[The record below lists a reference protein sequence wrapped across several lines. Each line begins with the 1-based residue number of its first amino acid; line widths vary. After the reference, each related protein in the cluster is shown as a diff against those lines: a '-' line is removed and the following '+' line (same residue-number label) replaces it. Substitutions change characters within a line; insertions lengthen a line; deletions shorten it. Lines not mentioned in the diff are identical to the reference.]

1 MGSVMPER
9 IAEHYERHAH
19 AFDNERRKRFTE
31 RAWLDRFLL
40 GVAKGMPVL
49 DLGCGA
55 GEPIAR
61 YLISHHHP
69 VTGVDASHEM
79 IALCSTRFPR
89 ERWIVADMRS
99 VPLDTR
105 YGGIVAWD
113 SAFHLPADDQLALI
127 ERLAPWL
134 APGGALLFN
143 TGPARGTAMGCQ
155 FGEQLYHAS
164 ADPAEYR
171 AVFAKTGLCEVAY
184 KPEDAATGGRS
195 VWLVRRP
202 H

>member
-1 MGSVMPER
+1 MPER

-19 AFDNERRKRFTE
+19 AFDHERRKRFAE

-40 GVAKGMPVL
+40 GVARGAPVL

-61 YLISHHHP
+61 YLHDHGHP
-69 VTGVDASHEM
+69 ITGVDGSAAM
-79 IALCSTRFPR
+79 IALCRTRFPR
-89 ERWIVADMRS
+89 ERWIAGDMRR
-99 VPLDTR
+99 VALDGMF
-105 YGGIVAWD
+105 GGILAWD
-113 SAFHLPADDQLALI
+113 SLFHLPAEDQLDLI
-127 ERLAPWL
+127 GRLAPHL
-134 APGGALLFN
+134 SPGGALLFN
-143 TGPARGTAMGCQ
+143 TGPARGSAMGCQ
-155 FGEQLYHAS
+155 FGEDLYHAS

-171 AVFAKTGLCEVAY
+171 AAFARAGLFEVAY

-195 VWLVRRP
+195 VWLVRKP

>member
-1 MGSVMPER
+1 MGSIMPDR

-19 AFDNERRKRFTE
+19 AFDNARRTSFVE

-40 GVAKGMPVL
+40 GVTKGAPVL

-61 YLISHHHP
+61 YLHDHGHP
-69 VTGVDASHEM
+69 VTGVDASAEM
-79 IALCSTRFPR
+79 IALCRTRFLR

-99 VPLDTR
+99 VPLDTA
-105 YGGIVAWD
+105 YGGIIAWD

-134 APGGALLFN
+134 RPGGALLFN
-143 TGPARGTAMGCQ
+143 SGPARGTAIGCQ
-155 FGEQLYHAS
+155 FGEEIHHAS

-171 AVFAKTGLCEVAY
+171 AVFAKTGLFELAY
-184 KPEDAATGGRS
+184 KPEDASAGGRS

>member
-9 IAEHYERHAH
+9 VAEHYERHAH
-19 AFDNERRKRFTE
+19 AFDHERRKRFTE

-40 GVAKGMPVL
+40 GVPKGAPVL

-61 YLISHHHP
+61 YLHDAHHP
-69 VTGVDASHEM
+69 ITGVDISAKM
-79 IALCSTRFPR
+79 IALCRTRFPR
-89 ERWIVADMRS
+89 ERWIAADMRGV
-99 VPLDTR
+99 VPEGMF
-105 YGGIVAWD
+105 GGIIAWD
-113 SAFHLPADDQLALI
+113 SLFHLPADDQLALL
-127 ERLAPWL
+127 ERLAPRL
-134 APGGALLFN
+134 SPGGALLFN
-143 TGPARGTAMGCQ
+143 TGPERGIAMGCQ

-164 ADPAEYR
+164 AGPAEYR
-171 AVFAKTGLCEVAY
+171 AVFARTGLFEVAHA
-184 KPEDAATGGRS
+184 PEDAATGGRS

>member
-19 AFDNERRKRFTE
+19 AFDHERRKRFAE

-40 GVAKGMPVL
+40 GVTKGAPVL

-61 YLISHHHP
+61 YLIAHHHP

-79 IALCSTRFPR
+79 IALCRTRFPR

-99 VPLDTR
+99 VPLDTA
-105 YGGIVAWD
+105 YGGIIAWD

-127 ERLAPWL
+127 ARLAPWL
-134 APGGALLFN
+134 APGGTLLFN

-155 FGEQLYHAS
+155 FGEELFHAS

-171 AVFAKTGLCEVAY
+171 AVFAKTGLFEVAY
-184 KPEDAATGGRS
+184 KPEDAAIGGRS

>member
-1 MGSVMPER
+1 MPER
-9 IAEHYERHAH
+9 ITEHYERHAH
-19 AFDNERRKRFTE
+19 AFDNARRTRFVE

-40 GVAKGMPVL
+40 GVPKGAPVL

-61 YLISHHHP
+61 YLHDHGHP
-69 VTGVDASHEM
+69 ITGVDGSEAM
-79 IALCSTRFPR
+79 ITLCRTRFPR
-89 ERWIVADMRS
+89 ERWIATDMRR
-99 VPLDTR
+99 VALDTMF
-105 YGGIVAWD
+105 GGIVAWD
-113 SAFHLPADDQLALI
+113 SLFHLPADDQLALI

-134 APGGALLFN
+134 SPGGTLLFN
-143 TGPARGTAMGCQ
+143 TGPARGIAMGCQ
-155 FGEQLYHAS
+155 FGEKIHHAS

-171 AVFAKTGLCEVAY
+171 AVFARTGLFELAY

-195 VWLVRRP
+195 VWLARRP